1 MPLLPLKSHHIQTSF
16 LVRIKD
22 HKIAG
27 HGGFQR
33 LQPEFRDYLEN
44 SGIEEFRIFVI
55 SGGSY
60 STPFEV
66 EVDQSMPPIR
76 GVIDANDTTLSPPLD
91 LEEGYYFL
99 AAQPDLEPW
108 LNAYMGSDRTVHIE
122 VETDLDASKLMLF
135 L

>member
-1 MPLLPLKSHHIQTSF
+1 MPLLPLKSHHIQTAF
-16 LVRIKD
+16 LVRIRD
-22 HKIAG
+22 HRIVG

-44 SGIEEFRIFVI
+44 SGVEEFRIFVV

-66 EVDQSMPPIR
+66 EVDQSMPPIVD
-76 GVIDANDTTLSPPLD
+76 VIRADDTTLSPPLNLAD
-91 LEEGYYFL
+91 GYYYL
-99 AAQPDLEPW
+99 VSPPDLKPW
-108 LNAYMGSDRTVHIE
+108 VNAYVGSDRTVHIE
-122 VETDLDASKLMLF
+122 VETDLEVSKLVLY